1 MRAAFFPSFVVLGS
15 HSVIEPAFFLSV
27 PILALV
33 DGDAYGIDILSVYKH
48 GSTRMR
54 HENDHLAADR
64 LQWIGLWA
72 SELASYVVLT
82 LRGGSTL
89 IFHPAVYA

>member
-1 MRAAFFPSFVVLGS
+1 M
-15 HSVIEPAFFLSV
+15 IEPAFFLSV

-89 IFHPAVYA
+89 ILHSAVYA